1 MKELKE
7 INKKTILTL
16 IFIILILSITLILTL
31 TGEIQLQPN
40 QTNSNDK
47 SPNDKEEINN
57 QSTTTTDNE
66 KYSIILDEYKTAL
79 NDNNFDQTNEEMY
92 QNINPT
98 VVHNYHNYK
107 KEYNEGTM
115 TLNYVY
121 YDINKDN
128 NNELIVFANDPY
140 KNNNIVEIYTHDGER
155 SKKFINDS
163 CLGERCYVK
172 IYNNGIIFF
181 YGAGGANLHG
191 LEFYK
196 IGNDGYSKENI
207 ATFSVKSDENNNITI
222 TTNNNKTDYKT
233 DEEVIKSIV
242 KEKEEINISNLE
254 WKTIE

>member
-7 INKKTILTL
+7 INKKTTLLL
-16 IFIILILSITLILTL
+16 IFIILVLSIILILTL
-31 TGEIQLQPN
+31 TGEIHLQPI
-40 QTNSNDK
+40 QTKSNDE
-47 SPNDKEEINN
+47 STNAKEGINN

-79 NDNNFDQTNEEMY
+79 NDKNFDQTNEEKY

-140 KNNNIVEIYTHDGER
+140 KNNNIVEIYTYDGEKA
-155 SKKFINDS
+155 KKFINDS
-163 CLGERCYVK
+163 CLGERCSLK
-172 IYNNGIIFF
+172 IYNNGIIYF
-181 YGAGGANLHG
+181 YGAGGALIHG

-207 ATFSVKSDENNNITI
+207 ATFSVESDENNNITI
-222 TTNNNKTDYKT
+222 TTNNNKTNYKT

-242 KEKEEINISNLE
+242 NDSEEVNISNLE
-254 WKTIE
+254 WKAIE